1 MLLHK
6 NVLRWPAI
14 RHSTAD
20 PVTLVRNREQ
30 RLLLPAYLL
39 RGVPLAWACTEC
51 RKLFSRTVEEVLL
64 HPVQETPDSIRR
76 EFEHHRCALHL
87 LPN

>member
-1 MLLHK
+1 MLLQR

-14 RHSTAD
+14 RDRTAD
-20 PVTLVRNREQ
+20 PVTPIWNREQ

-39 RGVPLAWACTEC
+39 RGVPLAWECTEC
-51 RKLFSRTVEEVLL
+51 RKLFSGTIDEVLSD
-64 HPVQETPDSIRR
+64 PAQEPPKSVRR

>member
-14 RHSTAD
+14 LDRTAD
-20 PVTLVRNREQ
+20 PVTPIRNQEQ
-30 RLLLPAYLL
+30 RVLLPAYLL
-39 RGVPLAWACTEC
+39 KGVPLAWECTEC
-51 RKLFSRTVEEVLL
+51 RKLFSRTVEEVLS
-64 HPVQETPDSIRR
+64 HPAPEPPDSVRR

>member
-14 RHSTAD
+14 LDSTAD
-20 PVTLVRNREQ
+20 PVTPIKRV
-30 RLLLPAYLL
+30 LLPAYLL
-39 RGVPLAWACTEC
+39 KGVPMAWECTEC
-51 RKLFSRTVEEVLL
+51 RKLFSRNVEEVLS
-64 HPVQETPDSIRR
+64 HPAQEPPDSIRR